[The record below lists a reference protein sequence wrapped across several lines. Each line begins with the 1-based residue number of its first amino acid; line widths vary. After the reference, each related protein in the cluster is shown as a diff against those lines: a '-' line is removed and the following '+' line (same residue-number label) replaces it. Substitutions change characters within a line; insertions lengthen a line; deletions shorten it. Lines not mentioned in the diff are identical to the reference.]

1 MQKTVIACCVGAL
14 FAAGTAAAA
23 THDQDGKTGI
33 AGEGSAL
40 TVNAQTP
47 QVGENTQ
54 IIGGWWHYQGQVT
67 AETDLNHA
75 GSTSDLTVDLTN
87 EKQVDEI
94 VGGNYIKQPTGLA
107 DKTHEA
113 TIGDTKLTVKA
124 VKTEYIV
131 AGSKANNTGKGSI
144 VNGNTTLVIEDVFI
158 EYAADPSKGAVVGG
172 NYIKA
177 SSPSAGMVSQT
188 NSTVGDTSVTING
201 GTVKGSVYGGSFAEN
216 YAHVET
222 PDMQLKLTTGNSS
235 LQINGGTYNGH
246 VVAGS
251 GVTGQGTS
259 STAQSAA
266 VTINAAKNKTVTL
279 GNNSILIGGDYLANR
294 GKSEIE
300 GNTSVTVTGEGTITL
315 GKGIVGGS
323 YVAENMRGTGGKY
336 TASEIKGTTNIL
348 VDAANVT
355 VNDEVIGGTYLR
367 QTVKDTDKD
376 SFVSATVGST
386 NLILKAGT
394 FKSNVI
400 AGGKSNDY
408 TGGLSSDVLGDTSLT
423 ITGGTYEAAVLG
435 GGSAK
440 AGQGEDVS
448 TKRVVS
454 ADVKGTARVNVTGGT
469 LNGIVGGGL
478 SYIYFDNLT
487 DATVKTAVENVS
499 VNITGGTI
507 ESMNH
512 NSGLDGFG
520 IPATIVGGGG
530 AYSANTKPNSKAEA
544 SVGTVDMT
552 IAGKGVKLSGDIYAG
567 GFAKGV
573 NASSSVNGTRLTIA
587 DATLGAAATESTAAS
602 TVNVFAGGYAAN
614 GATSTVKTSEVTIAN
629 SKIFGN
635 VYGGGNKADA
645 QSNVTVE
652 NSVIT
657 LDGADVT
664 GIVSTESFEPSV
676 NAALMRLAE
685 ADTGAG
691 DAEANKTQRTINLIN
706 SKMGTLQISAKQDT
720 ETSLYLEGSN
730 TVGAITGGQASE
742 IVFDGTGTPAGEAIL
757 TLTKEGASFDMS
769 GDKDIV
775 ARNVASGTLLV
786 DGKYKTAAETTVTLE
801 NAFGDV
807 VYDLGKGAID
817 STDLL
822 LTDAGIVIGTG
833 DTAQTIGASS
843 VKVSESSKTLAE
855 AQLGSVAFVTQGAEF
870 VADEGMRSIR
880 AAAKEGSFTAF
891 GAMAG
896 GYNRYETGSHVDV
909 EGFSLAVGT
918 AGRINNLT
926 LAGFVEAGWASSE
939 SHVASTEAD
948 ADHDY
953 YGVGAAMRYDFQ
965 SPFYL
970 DGAVRL
976 GQISTE
982 FDGSYGTG
990 TAKYDADGLYATAHI
1005 GAGYVFDL
1013 TPDVKL
1019 DAYGRYLLSY
1029 VEGDDVTLESDAK
1042 ERFSMDDTTTH
1053 AVRLGARLEGAFQTF
1068 DWYAGLAYEHVF
1080 DGKAEGELKFAG
1092 ATAALDAPSLKGDN
1106 AIVDLGFTMKPEANG
1121 PWTIGMGLKGYAGD
1135 RRGGTGSVN
1144 VLYTF

>member
-1 MQKTVIACCVGAL
+1 M
-14 FAAGTAAAA
+14 
-23 THDQDGKTGI
+23 
-33 AGEGSAL
+33 
-40 TVNAQTP
+40 
-47 QVGENTQ
+47 
-54 IIGGWWHYQGQVT
+54 
-67 AETDLNHA
+67 
-75 GSTSDLTVDLTN
+75 
-87 EKQVDEI
+87 
-94 VGGNYIKQPTGLA
+94 GGNYIKQPKGLT

-144 VNGNTTLVIEDVFI
+144 VNGNTTLVIEDGI
-158 EYAADPSKGAVVGG
+158 IQYEADPSKGAVVGG

-201 GTVKGSVYGGSFAEN
+201 GTFGGSVYGSSFAEN
-216 YAHVET
+216 YAHVDT

-323 YVAENMRGTGGKY
+323 YVAENMRGNAAASGGKY

-355 VNDEVIGGTYLR
+355 VKDEVIGGTYLR

-400 AGGKSNDY
+400 AGG
-408 TGGLSSDVLGDTSLT
+408 
-423 ITGGTYEAAVLG
+423 
-435 GGSAK
+435 
-440 AGQGEDVS
+440 
-448 TKRVVS
+448 
-454 ADVKGTARVNVTGGT
+454 
-469 LNGIVGGGL
+469 
-478 SYIYFDNLT
+478 
-487 DATVKTAVENVS
+487 
-499 VNITGGTI
+499 
-507 ESMNH
+507 
-512 NSGLDGFG
+512 
-520 IPATIVGGGG
+520 
-530 AYSANTKPNSKAEA
+530 
-544 SVGTVDMT
+544 
-552 IAGKGVKLSGDIYAG
+552 
-567 GFAKGV
+567 
-573 NASSSVNGTRLTIA
+573 
-587 DATLGAAATESTAAS
+587 
-602 TVNVFAGGYAAN
+602 YAAL

-720 ETSLYLEGSN
+720 ETSLYLVGSN
-730 TVGAITGGQASE
+730 TVGEITGGKASE

-807 VYDLGKGAID
+807 VYDLGKDAIG

-833 DTAQTIGASS
+833 DKAQTIGASS

-855 AQLGSVAFVTQGAEF
+855 AQLGSVALVTQGAEF

-1080 DGKAEGELKFAG
+1080 DGKAKGELKFAG
-1092 ATAALDAPSLKGDN
+1092 ATAALDAPSLKDDS

-1121 PWTIGMGLKGYAGD
+1121 PWTIGVGLKGYAGD

>member
-14 FAAGTAAAA
+14 FAAGTAVAA
-23 THDQDGKTGI
+23 THTLGDKVGI

-40 TVNAQTP
+40 TVNTQT
-47 QVGENTQ
+47 QKVTDKSQ
-54 IIGGWWHYQGQVT
+54 LIGGWWHYTDLVT

-75 GSTSDLTVDLTN
+75 GTTSDLTVDLTN
-87 EKQVDEI
+87 NTQVDEI
-94 VGGNYIKQPTGLA
+94 VGGNYIKQPKGLT

-144 VNGNTTLVIEDVFI
+144 VNGNTTLVIEDGI
-158 EYAADPSKGAVVGG
+158 IQYEADPSKGAVVGG
-172 NYIKA
+172 NYIKS

-201 GTVKGSVYGGSFAEN
+201 GTFGGSVYGSSFAEN
-216 YAHVET
+216 YAHVDT

-323 YVAENMRGTGGKY
+323 YVAENMRGNAAASGGKY

-355 VNDEVIGGTYLR
+355 VKDEVIGGTYLR

-408 TGGLSSDVLGDTSLT
+408 TGSLSSDVLGDTSLN

-440 AGQGEDVS
+440 AGQGDAS
-448 TKRVVS
+448 NKRDVS
-454 ADVKGTARVNVTGGT
+454 ADVMGTAH
-469 LNGIVGGGL
+469 
-478 SYIYFDNLT
+478 
-487 DATVKTAVENVS
+487 VENVAA
-499 VNITGGTI
+499 NITGGTI
-507 ESMNH
+507 NTMDH

-520 IPATIVGGGG
+520 IPASVVGGGV
-530 AYSANTKPNSKAEA
+530 AYSKSTVTTNKVEA
-544 SVGTVDMT
+544 TVGNVDMT

-567 GFAKGV
+567 GFAHGAKT
-573 NASSSVNGTRLTIA
+573 AASVNSTRLTIA
-587 DATLGAAATESTAAS
+587 DATLGAADFQ
-602 TVNVFAGGYAAN
+602 VNVFAGGYAAL

-685 ADTGAG
+685 ANTGAG

-720 ETSLYLEGSN
+720 ETSLYLVGSN
-730 TVGAITGGQASE
+730 TVGEITGGKASE

-807 VYDLGKGAID
+807 VYDLGKDAID

-833 DTAQTIGASS
+833 DKAQTIGASS
-843 VKVSESSKTLAE
+843 VKVSESSKTLSE
-855 AQLGSVAFVTQGAEF
+855 AQLGSVALVTQGAEF

-1005 GAGYVFDL
+1005 GAGYVFAL

-1092 ATAALDAPSLKGDN
+1092 ATAALDAPSLKDDS

-1121 PWTIGMGLKGYAGD
+1121 PWTIGVGLKGYAGD

>member
-23 THDQDGKTGI
+23 THEQDGKTGI

-54 IIGGWWHYQGQVT
+54 IIGGWWHYTDLVT

-131 AGSKANNTGKGSI
+131 AGSKANNMGKGSI

-216 YAHVET
+216 YTHVDT

-235 LQINGGTYNGH
+235 LQINGGRYNGH

-251 GVTGQGTS
+251 GVTEQGTS

-323 YVAENMRGTGGKY
+323 YVAENKRGTGGKY

-355 VNDEVIGGTYLR
+355 VKDEVIGGTYLR
-367 QTVKDTDKD
+367 QTVQDTDKD

-400 AGGKSNDY
+400 AGGKSNDF
-408 TGGLSSDVLGDTSLT
+408 TGSLSNDVLGDTSLT
-423 ITGGTYEAAVLG
+423 ITGGAYEAAVLG

-440 AGQGEDVS
+440 AGQGDAS
-448 TKRVVS
+448 NKRDVS
-454 ADVKGTARVNVTGGT
+454 ADVMGTARVNVTGGT

-478 SYIYFDNLT
+478 SYLYTSSALT
-487 DATVKTAVENVS
+487 DAVVTTHVENVAA
-499 VNITGGTI
+499 NITGGTI
-507 ESMNH
+507 NTMDH
-512 NSGLDGFG
+512 NSGLDDFG
-520 IPATIVGGGG
+520 IPASVVGGGV
-530 AYSANTKPNSKAEA
+530 AYSKSTVTTNKVEA
-544 SVGTVDMT
+544 TVGNVDMT

-567 GFAKGV
+567 GFAHGAKT
-573 NASSSVNGTRLTIA
+573 AASVNSTRLTIA
-587 DATLGAAATESTAAS
+587 DATLGAADSQ
-602 TVNVFAGGYAAN
+602 VNVFAGGYAAL

-685 ADTGAG
+685 VDTGAG
-691 DAEANKTQRTINLIN
+691 DAEASKTQRTINLIN

-720 ETSLYLEGSN
+720 ETSLYLVGSN
-730 TVGAITGGQASE
+730 TVGAITGGKASE

-807 VYDLGKGAID
+807 VYDLGKDAID

-926 LAGFVEAGWASSE
+926 VAGFVEAGWASSE

-1092 ATAALDAPSLKGDN
+1092 ATAALDAPSLKG
-1106 AIVDLGFTMKPEANG
+1106 
-1121 PWTIGMGLKGYAGD
+1121 YAGD

>member
-1 MQKTVIACCVGAL
+1 M
-14 FAAGTAAAA
+14 
-23 THDQDGKTGI
+23 
-33 AGEGSAL
+33 
-40 TVNAQTP
+40 
-47 QVGENTQ
+47 
-54 IIGGWWHYQGQVT
+54 
-67 AETDLNHA
+67 
-75 GSTSDLTVDLTN
+75 
-87 EKQVDEI
+87 
-94 VGGNYIKQPTGLA
+94 GGNYIKQPTGLA

-113 TIGDTKLTVKA
+113 TIGDTKLTVRA
-124 VKTEYIV
+124 VKAEYIV
-131 AGSKANNTGKGSI
+131 AGSKANNMGKGSI

-512 NSGLDGFG
+512 NCGLDGFG
-520 IPATIVGGGG
+520 IPATIVGGGV

-685 ADTGAG
+685 ADTGPG

>member
-1 MQKTVIACCVGAL
+1 M
-14 FAAGTAAAA
+14 
-23 THDQDGKTGI
+23 
-33 AGEGSAL
+33 
-40 TVNAQTP
+40 
-47 QVGENTQ
+47 
-54 IIGGWWHYQGQVT
+54 
-67 AETDLNHA
+67 
-75 GSTSDLTVDLTN
+75 
-87 EKQVDEI
+87 
-94 VGGNYIKQPTGLA
+94 GGNYIKQPKGLT

-144 VNGNTTLVIEDVFI
+144 VNGNTTLVIEDGI
-158 EYAADPSKGAVVGG
+158 IQYEADPSKGAVVGG

-201 GTVKGSVYGGSFAEN
+201 GTFGGSVYGSSFAEN
-216 YAHVET
+216 YAHV
-222 PDMQLKLTTGNSS
+222 
-235 LQINGGTYNGH
+235 
-246 VVAGS
+246 
-251 GVTGQGTS
+251 GTS

-323 YVAENMRGTGGKY
+323 YVAENMRGNAAASGGKY

-355 VNDEVIGGTYLR
+355 VKDEVIGGTYLR

-408 TGGLSSDVLGDTSLT
+408 TGSLSSDVLGDTSLN
-423 ITGGTYEAAVLG
+423 I
-435 GGSAK
+435 
-440 AGQGEDVS
+440 
-448 TKRVVS
+448 
-454 ADVKGTARVNVTGGT
+454 TGGT
-469 LNGIVGGGL
+469 LNGIGGGL
-478 SYIYFDNLT
+478 SYLYTSSALT
-487 DATVKTAVENVS
+487 DAVVTTHVENVAA
-499 VNITGGTI
+499 NITGGTI
-507 ESMNH
+507 NTMDH

-520 IPATIVGGGG
+520 IPASVVGGGV
-530 AYSANTKPNSKAEA
+530 AYSKSTVTTNKVEA
-544 SVGTVDMT
+544 TVGNVDMT

-567 GFAKGV
+567 GFAHGAKT
-573 NASSSVNGTRLTIA
+573 AASVNSTRLTIA
-587 DATLGAAATESTAAS
+587 DATLGAADFQ
-602 TVNVFAGGYAAN
+602 VNVFAGGYAAL

-720 ETSLYLEGSN
+720 ETSLYLVGSN
-730 TVGAITGGQASE
+730 TVGEITGGKASE

-807 VYDLGKGAID
+807 VYDLGKDAID

-833 DTAQTIGASS
+833 DKAQTIGASS

-855 AQLGSVAFVTQGAEF
+855 AQLGSVALVTQGAEF

-1080 DGKAEGELKFAG
+1080 DGKAKGELKFAG
-1092 ATAALDAPSLKGDN
+1092 ATAALDAPSLKDDS

-1121 PWTIGMGLKGYAGD
+1121 PWTIGVGLKGYAGD

>member
-1 MQKTVIACCVGAL
+1 
-14 FAAGTAAAA
+14 
-23 THDQDGKTGI
+23 
-33 AGEGSAL
+33 
-40 TVNAQTP
+40 
-47 QVGENTQ
+47 
-54 IIGGWWHYQGQVT
+54 
-67 AETDLNHA
+67 
-75 GSTSDLTVDLTN
+75 
-87 EKQVDEI
+87 
-94 VGGNYIKQPTGLA
+94 
-107 DKTHEA
+107 
-113 TIGDTKLTVKA
+113 
-124 VKTEYIV
+124 
-131 AGSKANNTGKGSI
+131 
-144 VNGNTTLVIEDVFI
+144 
-158 EYAADPSKGAVVGG
+158 
-172 NYIKA
+172 
-177 SSPSAGMVSQT
+177 MVSQT

-201 GTVKGSVYGGSFAEN
+201 GTFGGSVYGSSFAEN
-216 YAHVET
+216 YAHVDT

-323 YVAENMRGTGGKY
+323 YVAENMRGNAAASGGKY

-355 VNDEVIGGTYLR
+355 VKDEVIGGTYLR

-408 TGGLSSDVLGDTSLT
+408 TGSLSSDVLGDTSLN

-440 AGQGEDVS
+440 AGQGDAS
-448 TKRVVS
+448 NKRDVS
-454 ADVKGTARVNVTGGT
+454 ADVMGTAH
-469 LNGIVGGGL
+469 
-478 SYIYFDNLT
+478 
-487 DATVKTAVENVS
+487 VENVAA
-499 VNITGGTI
+499 NITGGTI
-507 ESMNH
+507 NTMDH

-520 IPATIVGGGG
+520 IPASVVGGGV
-530 AYSANTKPNSKAEA
+530 AYSKSTVTTNKVEA
-544 SVGTVDMT
+544 TVGNVDMT

-567 GFAKGV
+567 GFAHGAKT
-573 NASSSVNGTRLTIA
+573 AASVNSTRLTIA
-587 DATLGAAATESTAAS
+587 DATLGAADSQ
-602 TVNVFAGGYAAN
+602 VNVFAGGYAAL

-720 ETSLYLEGSN
+720 ETSLYLVGSN
-730 TVGAITGGQASE
+730 TVGAITGGKASE

-807 VYDLGKGAID
+807 VYDLGKDAID

-833 DTAQTIGASS
+833 DTAQTIRASS

-939 SHVASTEAD
+939 SHVASTEVD

-1092 ATAALDAPSLKGDN
+1092 ATATLDAPSLKGDS

-1121 PWTIGMGLKGYAGD
+1121 PWTIGVGLKGYAGD

>member
-1 MQKTVIACCVGAL
+1 M
-14 FAAGTAAAA
+14 
-23 THDQDGKTGI
+23 
-33 AGEGSAL
+33 
-40 TVNAQTP
+40 
-47 QVGENTQ
+47 
-54 IIGGWWHYQGQVT
+54 
-67 AETDLNHA
+67 
-75 GSTSDLTVDLTN
+75 
-87 EKQVDEI
+87 
-94 VGGNYIKQPTGLA
+94 GGNYIKQPKGLT

-144 VNGNTTLVIEDVFI
+144 VNGNTTLVIEDGI
-158 EYAADPSKGAVVGG
+158 IQYEADPSKGAVVGG

-201 GTVKGSVYGGSFAEN
+201 GTFGGSVYGSSFAEN
-216 YAHVET
+216 YAHVDT

-323 YVAENMRGTGGKY
+323 YVAENMRGNAAASGGKY

-355 VNDEVIGGTYLR
+355 VKDEVIGGTYLR

-408 TGGLSSDVLGDTSLT
+408 TGSLSSDVLGDTSLN
-423 ITGGTYEAAVLG
+423 I
-435 GGSAK
+435 
-440 AGQGEDVS
+440 
-448 TKRVVS
+448 
-454 ADVKGTARVNVTGGT
+454 TGGT
-469 LNGIVGGGL
+469 LNGIGGGL
-478 SYIYFDNLT
+478 SYLYTSSALT
-487 DATVKTAVENVS
+487 DAVVTTHVENVAA
-499 VNITGGTI
+499 NITGGTI
-507 ESMNH
+507 NTMDH

-520 IPATIVGGGG
+520 IPASVVGGGV
-530 AYSANTKPNSKAEA
+530 AYSKSTVTTNKVEA
-544 SVGTVDMT
+544 TVGNVDMT

-567 GFAKGV
+567 GFAHGAKT
-573 NASSSVNGTRLTIA
+573 AASVNSTRLTIA
-587 DATLGAAATESTAAS
+587 DATLGAADFQ
-602 TVNVFAGGYAAN
+602 VNVFAGGYAAL

-720 ETSLYLEGSN
+720 ETSLYLVGSN
-730 TVGAITGGQASE
+730 TVGEITGGKASE

-807 VYDLGKGAID
+807 VYDLGKDAID

-833 DTAQTIGASS
+833 DKAQTIGASS

-855 AQLGSVAFVTQGAEF
+855 AQLGSVALVTQGAEF

-1080 DGKAEGELKFAG
+1080 DGKAKGELKFAG
-1092 ATAALDAPSLKGDN
+1092 ATAALDAPSLKDDS

-1121 PWTIGMGLKGYAGD
+1121 PWTIGVGLKGYAGD

>member
-1 MQKTVIACCVGAL
+1 M
-14 FAAGTAAAA
+14 
-23 THDQDGKTGI
+23 
-33 AGEGSAL
+33 
-40 TVNAQTP
+40 
-47 QVGENTQ
+47 
-54 IIGGWWHYQGQVT
+54 
-67 AETDLNHA
+67 
-75 GSTSDLTVDLTN
+75 
-87 EKQVDEI
+87 
-94 VGGNYIKQPTGLA
+94 GGNYIKQPKGLT

-144 VNGNTTLVIEDVFI
+144 VNGNTTLVIEDGI
-158 EYAADPSKGAVVGG
+158 IQYEADPSKGAVVGG

-201 GTVKGSVYGGSFAEN
+201 GTFGGSVYGSSFAEN
-216 YAHVET
+216 YAHVDT

-315 GKGIVGGS
+315 GKGIVGG
-323 YVAENMRGTGGKY
+323 
-336 TASEIKGTTNIL
+336 
-348 VDAANVT
+348 
-355 VNDEVIGGTYLR
+355 
-367 QTVKDTDKD
+367 
-376 SFVSATVGST
+376 
-386 NLILKAGT
+386 
-394 FKSNVI
+394 
-400 AGGKSNDY
+400 KSNDY
-408 TGGLSSDVLGDTSLT
+408 TGSLSSDVLGDTSLN
-423 ITGGTYEAAVLG
+423 I
-435 GGSAK
+435 
-440 AGQGEDVS
+440 
-448 TKRVVS
+448 
-454 ADVKGTARVNVTGGT
+454 TGGT

-478 SYIYFDNLT
+478 SYLYTSSALT
-487 DATVKTAVENVS
+487 DAVVTTHVENVAA
-499 VNITGGTI
+499 NITGGTI
-507 ESMNH
+507 NTMDH

-520 IPATIVGGGG
+520 IPASVVGGGV
-530 AYSANTKPNSKAEA
+530 AYSKSTVTTNKVEA
-544 SVGTVDMT
+544 TVGNVDMT

-567 GFAKGV
+567 GFAHGAKT
-573 NASSSVNGTRLTIA
+573 AASVNSTRLTIA
-587 DATLGAAATESTAAS
+587 DATLGAADFQ
-602 TVNVFAGGYAAN
+602 VNVFAGGYAAL

-720 ETSLYLEGSN
+720 ETSLYLVGSN
-730 TVGAITGGQASE
+730 TVGEITGGKASE

-807 VYDLGKGAID
+807 VYDLGKDAID

-833 DTAQTIGASS
+833 DKAQTIGASS

-855 AQLGSVAFVTQGAEF
+855 AQLGSVALVTQGAEF

-1080 DGKAEGELKFAG
+1080 DGKAKGELKFAG
-1092 ATAALDAPSLKGDN
+1092 ATAALDAPSLKDDS

-1121 PWTIGMGLKGYAGD
+1121 PWTIGVGLKGYAGD